1 MMTRVCCDSL
11 PCTTSSGT
19 DAIEVG
25 RTGTNVK
32 VKALG
37 GGAVAGGVQVGG
49 HTGSAGAVTV
59 TRTDWV
65 PGGGWPKSS
74 SERRR
79 RAPGGAGLVGVGVVD
94 EGEEA
99 GRGVRRG
106 VWSLVEWD

>member
-49 HTGSAGAVTV
+49 HTGSAGAITV

-65 PGGGWPKSS
+65 PGGGWPKSYS
-74 SERRR
+74 K
-79 RAPGGAGLVGVGVVD
+79 RARPTPAAAGLVVV
-94 EGEEA
+94 
-99 GRGVRRG
+99 V
-106 VWSLVEWD
+106 VVEKVDDAA